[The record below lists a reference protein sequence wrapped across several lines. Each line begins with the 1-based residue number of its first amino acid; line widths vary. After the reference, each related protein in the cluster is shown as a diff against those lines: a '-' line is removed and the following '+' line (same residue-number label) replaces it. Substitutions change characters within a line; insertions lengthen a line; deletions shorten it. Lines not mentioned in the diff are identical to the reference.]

1 MRDIDFDELDQAVNR
16 FLGNDKKSP
25 SESEEVAIKVN
36 VSKQEKPSESLE
48 NAPKEEIQT
57 EAPREMVF
65 PRRSGMNAGDFHAN
79 TYPKRADFTPS
90 LMQENE
96 PSQEISKEKAGSEIK
111 DNFDEK
117 LHREHKNKGVD
128 ILDHF
133 SEVKFEHPILD
144 DEEDEIPE
152 ILQSDEK
159 ILSELKSESEENI
172 SAEVF
177 EKQILS
183 EIKSQDPSESEI
195 FERNDEKA
203 EIETSPILLS
213 EELSPAPTP
222 VREANSRIF
231 VPERPGLHQIADE
244 EEMVVFGSKN
254 NEISAE
260 STPKIETEV
269 KEVVSETETSK
280 EDETAEKIAVNFSSD
295 KKEDLSEKTIEV
307 PQISDE
313 PKSVSKISIQTEIE
327 EEKVEDSPE
336 VVSQSVSSE
345 KISTDE
351 IKTPFV
357 QNAKIEKRPLGSP
370 QSGKVSNFDIKPA
383 DRSREIR
390 RAKLENS
397 PSSAPMLSRD
407 EYSAPVVAKKKKSG
421 FWTVALIMLIMAVFG
436 VGGGFAIWYF
446 FGQ

>member
-25 SESEEVAIKVN
+25 SESEEIAIKVN

-48 NAPKEEIQT
+48 NAPKEEIRT

-65 PRRSGMNAGDFHAN
+65 PRRSGMNAGDFHSN
-79 TYPKRADFTPS
+79 TYPKRVDFTPS
-90 LMQENE
+90 LAQENE
-96 PSQEISKEKAGSEIK
+96 PSQEISKEKVSSEIK

-128 ILDHF
+128 ILDNL
-133 SEVKFEHPILD
+133 SEIKFEEPILD
-144 DEEDEIPE
+144 EEE
-152 ILQSDEK
+152 ILEISQSDEK
-159 ILSELKSESEENI
+159 ILSELKSESEENL

-183 EIKSQDPSESEI
+183 EIKNQDSSESEI
-195 FERNDEKA
+195 FEKNDEKA
-203 EIETSPILLS
+203 EIEASPILSS
-213 EELSPAPTP
+213 EELSLVPIP
-222 VREANSRIF
+222 VREANPRIF

-244 EEMVVFGSKN
+244 EEMVVFGTKN

-260 STPKIETEV
+260 STPKIETAEV
-269 KEVVSETETSK
+269 EEVVSEPETPK

-307 PQISDE
+307 PQISAE
-313 PKSVSKISIQTEIE
+313 PKSVSKISIQTEV
-327 EEKVEDSPE
+327 EKEKIEDSPE
-336 VVSQSVSSE
+336 VVSQSVSPE
-345 KISTDE
+345 KISADE

-390 RAKLENS
+390 RAKFENS

>member
-36 VSKQEKPSESLE
+36 VSKQEKPSESFE
-48 NAPKEEIQT
+48 GAPKEEIQT
-57 EAPREMVF
+57 EAPREMIF
-65 PRRSGMNAGDFHAN
+65 PRRSGMNAGDFHSN
-79 TYPKRADFTPS
+79 TYPKRVDFTPS
-90 LMQENE
+90 LAQENE
-96 PSQEISKEKAGSEIK
+96 PSQETSKEKVSSEIK

-128 ILDHF
+128 ILDNL
-133 SEVKFEHPILD
+133 SEIKFEEPILD
-144 DEEDEIPE
+144 EEE
-152 ILQSDEK
+152 ILEISQSDEK
-159 ILSELKSESEENI
+159 ILSELKSESEENL

-183 EIKSQDPSESEI
+183 EIKNQDSSESEI
-195 FERNDEKA
+195 FEKNDEKA
-203 EIETSPILLS
+203 AIEASPILSS

-222 VREANSRIF
+222 VREANPRIF

-244 EEMVVFGSKN
+244 EEMVVFGTKN

-269 KEVVSETETSK
+269 KEVVSEPEIPK

-307 PQISDE
+307 PQISAE
-313 PKSVSKISIQTEIE
+313 PKSVSKISIQTEVE
-327 EEKVEDSPE
+327 EEKVEDSQE
-336 VVSQSVSSE
+336 VVSQSVSPE

>member
-25 SESEEVAIKVN
+25 SESEEIAIKVN
-36 VSKQEKPSESLE
+36 VSKQEKPSESFE
-48 NAPKEEIQT
+48 SVPKEEART

-65 PRRSGMNAGDFHAN
+65 PRRSGMNAGDFHSN
-79 TYPKRADFTPS
+79 TYPTRVDFTPS
-90 LMQENE
+90 LAQENE
-96 PSQEISKEKAGSEIK
+96 PSQEISKEKVSSEIK

-128 ILDHF
+128 ILDNL
-133 SEVKFEHPILD
+133 SEIKFEEPILD
-144 DEEDEIPE
+144 EEE
-152 ILQSDEK
+152 ILEISQSDEK
-159 ILSELKSESEENI
+159 ILSELKSESEENL

-183 EIKSQDPSESEI
+183 EIKNQDSSESEI
-195 FERNDEKA
+195 FEKNDEKA
-203 EIETSPILLS
+203 EIEASPILSS
-213 EELSPAPTP
+213 EELSPVPTP
-222 VREANSRIF
+222 VREANLRIF

-244 EEMVVFGSKN
+244 EEMVVFGTKN

-260 STPKIETEV
+260 STPKIETAEV
-269 KEVVSETETSK
+269 EEVVSEPETPK

-307 PQISDE
+307 PQISAE
-313 PKSVSKISIQTEIE
+313 PKSVSKISIQTEVE

-336 VVSQSVSSE
+336 VVSQPVPPE

>member
-25 SESEEVAIKVN
+25 SESEEIAIKVN

-48 NAPKEEIQT
+48 NAPKEEIRT

-65 PRRSGMNAGDFHAN
+65 PRRSGMNAGDFHSN
-79 TYPKRADFTPS
+79 TYPKRVDFTPS
-90 LMQENE
+90 LAQENE
-96 PSQEISKEKAGSEIK
+96 PSQEISKEKVSSEIK

-128 ILDHF
+128 ILDNL
-133 SEVKFEHPILD
+133 SEIKFEEPILD
-144 DEEDEIPE
+144 EE
-152 ILQSDEK
+152 ILEISQSDEK
-159 ILSELKSESEENI
+159 ILSELKSESEENL

-183 EIKSQDPSESEI
+183 EIKNQDSSESEI
-195 FERNDEKA
+195 FEKNDEKA
-203 EIETSPILLS
+203 EIEASPILSS
-213 EELSPAPTP
+213 EELSLVPIP
-222 VREANSRIF
+222 VREANPRIF

-244 EEMVVFGSKN
+244 EEMVVFGAKN

-269 KEVVSETETSK
+269 KEVVSESETPK

-313 PKSVSKISIQTEIE
+313 PKSVSKISIQTEV
-327 EEKVEDSPE
+327 EKEKIEDSPE
-336 VVSQSVSSE
+336 VVSQSVSPE
-345 KISTDE
+345 KISADE

-390 RAKLENS
+390 RAKFENS

>member
-25 SESEEVAIKVN
+25 SESEEIAIKVN

-48 NAPKEEIQT
+48 NAPKEEIRT

-65 PRRSGMNAGDFHAN
+65 PRRSGMNAGDFHSN
-79 TYPKRADFTPS
+79 TYPKRVDFTPS
-90 LMQENE
+90 LAQENE
-96 PSQEISKEKAGSEIK
+96 PSQEISKEKVSSEIK

-128 ILDHF
+128 ILDNL
-133 SEVKFEHPILD
+133 SEIKFEEPILD
-144 DEEDEIPE
+144 EEE
-152 ILQSDEK
+152 ILEISQSDEK
-159 ILSELKSESEENI
+159 ILSELKSESEENL

-183 EIKSQDPSESEI
+183 EIKNQDSSESEI
-195 FERNDEKA
+195 FEKNDEKA
-203 EIETSPILLS
+203 EIEASPILSS
-213 EELSPAPTP
+213 EELSLVPIP
-222 VREANSRIF
+222 VREANTRIF

-244 EEMVVFGSKN
+244 EEMVVFGTKN

-260 STPKIETEV
+260 STPKIETAEV
-269 KEVVSETETSK
+269 EEVVSEPETPK

-307 PQISDE
+307 PQISAE
-313 PKSVSKISIQTEIE
+313 PKSVSKISIQTEV
-327 EEKVEDSPE
+327 EKEKIEDSPE
-336 VVSQSVSSE
+336 VVSQSVSPE
-345 KISTDE
+345 KISADE

>member
-25 SESEEVAIKVN
+25 SESEEIAIKVN

-48 NAPKEEIQT
+48 NAPKEEIRT

-65 PRRSGMNAGDFHAN
+65 PRRSGMNAGDFHSN
-79 TYPKRADFTPS
+79 TYPKRVDFTPS
-90 LMQENE
+90 LAQENE
-96 PSQEISKEKAGSEIK
+96 PSQEISKEKVSSEIK

-128 ILDHF
+128 ILDNL
-133 SEVKFEHPILD
+133 SEIKFEEPILD
-144 DEEDEIPE
+144 EE
-152 ILQSDEK
+152 ILEISQSDEK
-159 ILSELKSESEENI
+159 ILSELKSESEENL

-183 EIKSQDPSESEI
+183 EIKNQDSSESEI
-195 FERNDEKA
+195 FEKNDEKA
-203 EIETSPILLS
+203 EIEASPILSS
-213 EELSPAPTP
+213 EELSLVPIP
-222 VREANSRIF
+222 VREANPRIF

-244 EEMVVFGSKN
+244 EEMVVFGAKN

-269 KEVVSETETSK
+269 KEVVSESETPK

-313 PKSVSKISIQTEIE
+313 PKSVSKISIQTEV
-327 EEKVEDSPE
+327 EKEKIEDSPE
-336 VVSQSVSSE
+336 VVSQSVSPE

>member
-25 SESEEVAIKVN
+25 SESEEIAIKVN

-48 NAPKEEIQT
+48 NAPKEEIRT

-65 PRRSGMNAGDFHAN
+65 PRRSGMNAGDFHSN
-79 TYPKRADFTPS
+79 TYPKRVDFTPS
-90 LMQENE
+90 LAQENE
-96 PSQEISKEKAGSEIK
+96 PSQEISKEKVSSEIK

-128 ILDHF
+128 ILDNL
-133 SEVKFEHPILD
+133 SEIKFEEPILD
-144 DEEDEIPE
+144 EEE
-152 ILQSDEK
+152 ILEISQSDEK
-159 ILSELKSESEENI
+159 ILSELKSESEENL

-183 EIKSQDPSESEI
+183 EIKNQDSSESEI
-195 FERNDEKA
+195 FEKNDEKA
-203 EIETSPILLS
+203 EIEASPILSS
-213 EELSPAPTP
+213 EELSLVPIP
-222 VREANSRIF
+222 VREANPRIF

-244 EEMVVFGSKN
+244 EEMVVFGAKN

-269 KEVVSETETSK
+269 KEVVSESETPK

-307 PQISDE
+307 PQISAE
-313 PKSVSKISIQTEIE
+313 PKSVSKISIQTEV
-327 EEKVEDSPE
+327 EKEKIEDSPE
-336 VVSQSVSSE
+336 VVSQSVSPE
-345 KISTDE
+345 KISADE

-390 RAKLENS
+390 RAKFENS

>member
-25 SESEEVAIKVN
+25 SESEEIAIKVN
-36 VSKQEKPSESLE
+36 VSKQEKPSESFE
-48 NAPKEEIQT
+48 SAPKEEVQT
-57 EAPREMVF
+57 EVPREMIF
-65 PRRSGMNAGDFHAN
+65 PRRSGMNAGDFHTN

-90 LMQENE
+90 LAQENE
-96 PSQEISKEKAGSEIK
+96 PAQETSKEKVSSEIK

-128 ILDHF
+128 ILDNF
-133 SEVKFEHPILD
+133 SEVKFEDPILD
-144 DEEDEIPE
+144 EDEEIPE
-152 ILQSDEK
+152 ILQNDEK

-183 EIKSQDPSESEI
+183 EIKNQDSSESEI
-195 FERNDEKA
+195 FEKNDEKV
-203 EIETSPILLS
+203 EIETSPILSS

-244 EEMVVFGSKN
+244 EEMVIFGVKN

-269 KEVVSETETSK
+269 KEAASEPETPK

-307 PQISDE
+307 PQISAE
-313 PKSVSKISIQTEIE
+313 PKSVSKISIQTEV
-327 EEKVEDSPE
+327 EKEKIEDSPE
-336 VVSQSVSSE
+336 VVSQSVSPE
-345 KISTDE
+345 KISADE

>member
-25 SESEEVAIKVN
+25 SESEEIAIKVN

-48 NAPKEEIQT
+48 NAPKEEIRT

-65 PRRSGMNAGDFHAN
+65 PRRSGMNAGDFHSN
-79 TYPKRADFTPS
+79 TYPKRVDFTPS
-90 LMQENE
+90 LAQENE
-96 PSQEISKEKAGSEIK
+96 PSQEISKEKVSSEIK

-128 ILDHF
+128 ILDNL
-133 SEVKFEHPILD
+133 SEIKFEEPILD
-144 DEEDEIPE
+144 EEE
-152 ILQSDEK
+152 ILEISQSDEK
-159 ILSELKSESEENI
+159 ILSELKSESEENL

-183 EIKSQDPSESEI
+183 EIKNQDSSESEI
-195 FERNDEKA
+195 FEKNDEKA
-203 EIETSPILLS
+203 EIEASPILSS
-213 EELSPAPTP
+213 EELSLVPIP
-222 VREANSRIF
+222 VREANPRIF

-244 EEMVVFGSKN
+244 EEMVVFGAKN

-269 KEVVSETETSK
+269 KEVVSESETPK

-307 PQISDE
+307 PQISAE
-313 PKSVSKISIQTEIE
+313 PKSVSKISIQTEV
-327 EEKVEDSPE
+327 EKEKIEDSPE
-336 VVSQSVSSE
+336 VVSQSVSPE
-345 KISTDE
+345 KISADE

>member
-25 SESEEVAIKVN
+25 SESEEIAIKVN

-48 NAPKEEIQT
+48 NAPKEEIRT

-65 PRRSGMNAGDFHAN
+65 PRRSGMNAGDFHSN
-79 TYPKRADFTPS
+79 TYLKRVDFTPS
-90 LMQENE
+90 LAQENE
-96 PSQEISKEKAGSEIK
+96 PSQETSKEKVSSEIK

-128 ILDHF
+128 ILDNL
-133 SEVKFEHPILD
+133 SEIKFEEPILD
-144 DEEDEIPE
+144 EE
-152 ILQSDEK
+152 ILEISQSDEK

-183 EIKSQDPSESEI
+183 EIKNQDSSESEI
-195 FERNDEKA
+195 FEKNDEKA
-203 EIETSPILLS
+203 ENEASPILSS
-213 EELSPAPTP
+213 EELSPVPTP
-222 VREANSRIF
+222 VREANPRIF

-244 EEMVVFGSKN
+244 EEMVVFGAKN
-254 NEISAE
+254 NEILAE

-269 KEVVSETETSK
+269 KEIVSEPETPK

-307 PQISDE
+307 PQISAE
-313 PKSVSKISIQTEIE
+313 PKSVSKISIQTEV
-327 EEKVEDSPE
+327 EKEKIEDSPE
-336 VVSQSVSSE
+336 VVSQSVSPE

>member
-25 SESEEVAIKVN
+25 SESEEIAIKVN
-36 VSKQEKPSESLE
+36 VSKQEKQSESSE
-48 NAPKEEIQT
+48 NTPKESRT
-57 EAPREMVF
+57 EAPREMIF
-65 PRRSGMNAGDFHAN
+65 PRRSGMDAGDFHAN

-90 LMQENE
+90 LAQEDE
-96 PSQEISKEKAGSEIK
+96 PSQETPKEKASSEIK

-128 ILDHF
+128 ILDNF
-133 SEVKFEHPILD
+133 SEIKFEEPILD
-144 DEEDEIPE
+144 EDEEIPE

-183 EIKSQDPSESEI
+183 EIKNQDSIESEI
-195 FERNDEKA
+195 VEKNDEKV
-203 EIETSPILLS
+203 EIETSPILSS
-213 EELSPAPTP
+213 EELSPVPTP

-244 EEMVVFGSKN
+244 EEMVVFGAKN

-260 STPKIETEV
+260 LTPKIETEV
-269 KEVVSETETSK
+269 KEVARESETPK
-280 EDETAEKIAVNFSSD
+280 EDEAAEKIAVNFSSD
-295 KKEDLSEKTIEV
+295 KKEDLIEKTIEV
-307 PQISDE
+307 PQISAE
-313 PKSVSKISIQTEIE
+313 PKSISKISIQTEVE
-327 EEKVEDSPE
+327 EEKVEDSQE
-336 VVSQSVSSE
+336 VVSQSVSPE

-397 PSSAPMLSRD
+397 PSSAP
-407 EYSAPVVAKKKKSG
+407 VVAKKKKSG

>member
-25 SESEEVAIKVN
+25 SESEEIAIKVN

-48 NAPKEEIQT
+48 NAPKEEIRT

-65 PRRSGMNAGDFHAN
+65 PRRSGMNAGDFHSN
-79 TYPKRADFTPS
+79 TYPKRVDFTPS
-90 LMQENE
+90 LAQENE
-96 PSQEISKEKAGSEIK
+96 PSQEISKEKVSSEIK

-128 ILDHF
+128 ILDNL
-133 SEVKFEHPILD
+133 SEIKFEEPILD
-144 DEEDEIPE
+144 EEE
-152 ILQSDEK
+152 ILEISQSDEK
-159 ILSELKSESEENI
+159 ILSELKSESEENL

-183 EIKSQDPSESEI
+183 EIKNQDSSESEI
-195 FERNDEKA
+195 FEKNDEKA
-203 EIETSPILLS
+203 EIEASPILSS
-213 EELSPAPTP
+213 EELSLVPIP
-222 VREANSRIF
+222 VREANPRIF

-244 EEMVVFGSKN
+244 EEMVVFGAKN

-269 KEVVSETETSK
+269 KEVVSESETPK

-307 PQISDE
+307 PQISAE
-313 PKSVSKISIQTEIE
+313 PKSVSKISIQTEV
-327 EEKVEDSPE
+327 EKEKIEDSPE
-336 VVSQSVSSE
+336 VVSQSVSPE

>member
-25 SESEEVAIKVN
+25 SESEEIAIKVN

-48 NAPKEEIQT
+48 NAPKEEIRT

-65 PRRSGMNAGDFHAN
+65 PRRSGMNAGDFHSN
-79 TYPKRADFTPS
+79 TYPKRVDFTPS
-90 LMQENE
+90 LAQENE
-96 PSQEISKEKAGSEIK
+96 PSQEISKEKVSSEIK

-128 ILDHF
+128 ILDNL
-133 SEVKFEHPILD
+133 SEIKFEEPILD
-144 DEEDEIPE
+144 EEE
-152 ILQSDEK
+152 ILEISQSDEK

-183 EIKSQDPSESEI
+183 EIKNQDSSESEI
-195 FERNDEKA
+195 FEKNDEKA
-203 EIETSPILLS
+203 EIEASPILSS
-213 EELSPAPTP
+213 EELSPVPTP
-222 VREANSRIF
+222 VREANPRIF

-244 EEMVVFGSKN
+244 EEMVVFGTKN

-260 STPKIETEV
+260 STPKIETAEV
-269 KEVVSETETSK
+269 EEVVSEPETPK

-307 PQISDE
+307 PQISAE
-313 PKSVSKISIQTEIE
+313 PKSVSKISIQTEV
-327 EEKVEDSPE
+327 EKEKIEDSPE
-336 VVSQSVSSE
+336 VVSQSVSPE
-345 KISTDE
+345 KISADE

-390 RAKLENS
+390 RAKFENS

>member
-25 SESEEVAIKVN
+25 SESEEIVIKVN

-48 NAPKEEIQT
+48 NAPKEEIRT

-65 PRRSGMNAGDFHAN
+65 PRRSGMNAGDFHSN
-79 TYPKRADFTPS
+79 TYPKRVDFTPS
-90 LMQENE
+90 LAQENE
-96 PSQEISKEKAGSEIK
+96 PSQEISKEKVSSEIK

-128 ILDHF
+128 ILDNL
-133 SEVKFEHPILD
+133 SEIKFEEPILD
-144 DEEDEIPE
+144 EEE
-152 ILQSDEK
+152 ILEISQSDEK

-183 EIKSQDPSESEI
+183 EIKNQDSSESEI
-195 FERNDEKA
+195 FEKNDEKA
-203 EIETSPILLS
+203 EIEASPILSS
-213 EELSPAPTP
+213 EELSPVPTP
-222 VREANSRIF
+222 VREANTRIF

-244 EEMVVFGSKN
+244 EEMVVFGTKN

-260 STPKIETEV
+260 STPKIETAEV
-269 KEVVSETETSK
+269 EEVVSEPETPK

-307 PQISDE
+307 PQISAE
-313 PKSVSKISIQTEIE
+313 PKSVSKISIQTEV
-327 EEKVEDSPE
+327 EKEKIEDSPE
-336 VVSQSVSSE
+336 VVSQSVSPE
-345 KISTDE
+345 KISADE